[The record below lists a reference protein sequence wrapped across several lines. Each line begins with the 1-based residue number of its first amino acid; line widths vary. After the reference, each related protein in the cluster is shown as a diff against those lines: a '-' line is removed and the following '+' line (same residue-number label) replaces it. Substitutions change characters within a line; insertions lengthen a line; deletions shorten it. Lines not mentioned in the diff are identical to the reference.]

1 MLALVVVEVLLDAL
15 DFAVGDLPDRALE
28 LRPLGA
34 AQEHADDI
42 AVRPHVLEHP
52 LVLGRLHLQELAV
65 ARGALL
71 QIAAGDGAEVGEE
84 VRHVALAAV
93 VALPEIL
100 EERVHE
106 LAEQRLLG
114 LEVQVERP
122 LRKIARRS
130 DVLDPGA
137 HQPSP
142 GELRASGSD
151 ERFLGVGV
159 GGAGHASSFDQK
171 GCRFLNT
178 KSETV
183 KGFLTRWS

>member
-1 MLALVVVEVLLDAL
+1 M
-15 DFAVGDLPDRALE
+15 
-28 LRPLGA
+28 
-34 AQEHADDI
+34 
-42 AVRPHVLEHP
+42 LEHP
-52 LVLGRLHLQELAV
+52 LILGRLHLEELAV

-71 QIAAGDGAEVGEE
+71 QIAAGDGAELGEE

-93 VALPEIL
+93 VPLPEIL

-122 LRKIARRS
+122 LRKVARRS

-159 GGAGHASSFDQK
+159 GGAGHAWSFDQK
-171 GCRFLNT
+171 PCPFLNT